1 MSIRIQRNENANAIT
16 FVGSSQPAY
25 WNNCLEGE
33 VNETDATRVN
43 VVNTVRTVDSDSK
56 VYEFFAVPYTEFRT
70 ALGTAFNTAQEC
82 ADYITAQA
90 NATAIG
96 IIEFGAT
103 DTVDFQRDAT
113 NTTILVSTGHS
124 YPVNSIKAKDMP
136 DGTITI
142 CENVDGGS
150 DLMRFIRRT
159 NVTFG
164 GQTQA
169 QQLTPV
175 VNALNSLF
183 AVTPVGGGAEDR
195 FVSNT
200 YTTNSPATTV
210 FGDVTKTI
218 SGGQPIALKGTNN
231 GSDFNDGFFTS
242 SNPIT
247 ANGEYFQFD
256 NTGHDPL
263 KKMMIGLMLTSE
275 VSVAALEDN
284 TLTGEDMDL
293 AVRLKPNAVYEHSP
307 YGAVIENGM
316 FENPQR
322 SDEYRAGI
330 DDDGRLFISHYNDSA
345 SEWQVIVR
353 SALVTANEEY
363 SLVVFLKQEGAACS
377 YVITGKEIYDGPVM
391 TYHYIESPDGS
402 FYYPLFETETEA
414 NYLDTE
420 NGGSGTNHAHVFAD
434 ETPTPQTWFMPDTGG
449 TMAGSSAPSNTA
461 DITYNV
467 IATGADANYAPTAY
481 GAQTLTVDE
490 GGAVNLAIDPSGANW
505 TTTISGQPAGFT
517 MSSDS
522 NLVGTAPEVSGII
535 ADNASDDYV
544 ITVTRTN
551 IFGSNTG
558 TLTLTVNNLT
568 QTITAISGFTH
579 KPETITMVDSD
590 TLEAGSVVT
599 IDDSLE
605 QGKRMVF
612 SAAFIQGLFD
622 DIANV
627 SSAHAVTIGVLKTG
641 LYGSQWTNHG
651 LSNIALGWRLHKESG
666 NKYLTLVYDGFGISS
681 TNFGVPTFTRDLA
694 IFHDTASNK
703 LHLTVHGVT
712 GGTGETMDTPTVI
725 ANQHMT
731 PGSSDVDV
739 TIGLSIGSSTDVDI
753 TTTGITE
760 VDNPSLGSTAWTKAV
775 DFSGSSE
782 LMEVGGTEAY
792 SSPLKMYQSG
802 GVVAP
807 NTNATLTVPNSSGST
822 TNPWSTACVFKP
834 GGQGAQQGTLGGT
847 IWGVVNS
854 YSHYHNIRLVEKD
867 GHIWFKW
874 GYKNSEN
881 EIRII
886 ENASTSTWYGVYIGF
901 RGQKSATPSAAFL
914 GQAFDIHV
922 MSNADGWNSAG
933 SDISTAAEWALSHN
947 TTGQS
952 MTQAIN
958 ASGFTVGNAFGTSGH
973 YEFNGKIASIV
984 VTTERAASLL
994 PDATEIKAMITDP
1007 STWLADLDG
1016 TTRRSYYGPEF
1027 TFDYSATASVTS
1039 ALSTH
1044 VFLMGEGDND
1054 SYSND
1059 IRNQTKSTD
1068 TSYTKLEFGNM
1079 VANDIETVNIPGLS

>member
-56 VYEFFAVPYTEFRT
+56 VYEFFAVPFTEFRT

-103 DTVDFQRDAT
+103 DVVDFQRDAT
-113 NTTILVSTGHS
+113 NTTILASTGQS
-124 YPVNSIKAKDMP
+124 YPVNSVKAVGEA

-142 CENVDGGS
+142 KENVDDGS
-150 DLMRFIRRT
+150 DLMRFVRRT

-169 QQLTPV
+169 QQLNPV

-183 AVTPVGGGAEDR
+183 TVTPVGGGAEDR

-200 YTTNSPATTV
+200 YTSGTPAVTA
-210 FGDVTKTI
+210 FGDVTINANVAT
-218 SGGQPIALKGTNN
+218 KGTNT
-231 GSDFNDGFFTS
+231 SSEFNDGFFTS
-242 SNPIT
+242 SGPIS

-256 NTGHDPL
+256 NSGNDPL

-284 TLTGEDMDL
+284 TVTGEDMDL
-293 AVRLKPNAVYEHSP
+293 AVRLKPNATYEHSP

-316 FENPQR
+316 FTNPQR

-330 DDDGRLFISHYNDSA
+330 DNEGRLFISHYNDNA

-353 SALVTANEEY
+353 SALVTADAEEY
-363 SLVVFLKQEGAACS
+363 SLVVFLKEENAACS
-377 YVITGKEIYDGPVM
+377 TLVTCKEIYDGPLM
-391 TYHYIESPDGS
+391 TYHYIESPDGA
-402 FYYPLFETETEA
+402 FYYPLFSTEEEA
-414 NYLDTE
+414 NQLDTD

-434 ETPTPQTWFMPDTGG
+434 ETPTSQTWFMPDTGG

-467 IATGADANYAPTAY
+467 ITTGADVNYAPTAY
-481 GAQTLTVDE
+481 GTQTLTVNE
-490 GGAVNLAIDPSGANW
+490 GDAVNFAIDPAGADW
-505 TTTISGQPAGFT
+505 TTTINGNPPVNFTLSGG
-517 MSSDS
+517 

-551 IFGSNTG
+551 VFGTSTG

-612 SAAFIQGLFD
+612 SGAFIRGLFE
-622 DIANV
+622 DISN
-627 SSAHAVTIGVLKTG
+627 SGSAHSVLIGVLKTG
-641 LYGSQWTNHG
+641 LYGSQWTNH
-651 LSNIALGWRLHKESG
+651 SSQNIQLGWRLHKESG
-666 NKYLTLVYDGFGISS
+666 NQYLSVIYNGDVISS
-681 TNFGVPTFTRDLA
+681 TNFGVPSFTRDLVM
-694 IFHDTASNK
+694 FHDTASNK
-703 LHLTVHGVT
+703 LHMTHHGVT

-725 ANQHMT
+725 SNLHMT

-739 TIGLSIGSSTDVDI
+739 TVGLSIGSSTDVDI

-760 VDNPSLGSTAWTKAV
+760 VNNPFVPSNLTSWTKAL
-775 DFSGSSE
+775 DFSGSNEYAVPVSSSN
-782 LMEVGGTEAY
+782 LMQPLMMGGTSLTASANAD
-792 SSPLKMYQSG
+792 SSKTSSD
-802 GVVAP
+802 
-807 NTNATLTVPNSSGST
+807 TNSRPWATTM
-822 TNPWSTACVFKP
+822 VFK
-834 GGQGAQQGTLGGT
+834 ADRN
-847 IWGVVNS
+847 NS
-854 YSHYHNIRLVEKD
+854 NQ
-867 GHIWFKW
+867 HIWNSGEGAGTGDDNIYLRLTAAGSLMFGW
-874 GYKNSEN
+874 GREGTGYN
-881 EIRII
+881 ECRIANQSI
-886 ENASTSTWYGVYIGF
+886 SSSNWYGVYIAHKGA
-901 RGQKSATPSAAFL
+901 RLSASNATAANL
-914 GQAFDIHV
+914 SEQFDIRL
-922 MSNADGWNSAG
+922 MSSADSFTNLG
-933 SDISTAAEWALSHN
+933 SNLSTFDKWTS
-947 TTGQS
+947 TGAR
-952 MTQAIN
+952 MDRA
-958 ASGFTVGNAFGTSGH
+958 VGGNLTIGSRGGNRNFH
-973 YEFNGKIASIV
+973 GKIASM
-984 VTTERAASLL
+984 VTTTLKTNYTM
-994 PDATEIKAMITDP
+994 PTDTEIDKMITDP
-1007 STWLADLDG
+1007 MWWMDDYKIGVNETFRRPNNSG
-1016 TTRRSYYGPEF
+1016 TTTNFGVGAGNGTYSY
-1027 TFDYSATASVTS
+1027 TS
-1039 ALSTH
+1039 TQ
-1044 VFLMGEGDND
+1044 VWLMGDGGQD
-1054 SYSND
+1054 SYANG
-1059 IRNQTKSTD
+1059 IRSEVLNTD
-1068 TSYTKLEFGNM
+1068 QNYVKLQLNSM
-1079 VANDIETVNIPGLS
+1079 VSNDIETVTIPGLS